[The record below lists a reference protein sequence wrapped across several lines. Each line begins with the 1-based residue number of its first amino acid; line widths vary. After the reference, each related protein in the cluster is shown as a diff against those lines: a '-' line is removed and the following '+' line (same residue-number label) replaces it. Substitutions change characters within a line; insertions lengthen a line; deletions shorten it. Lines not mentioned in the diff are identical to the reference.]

1 MEIYYLIDIGYVI
14 IMAILLIV
22 MLGGGASAL
31 TGFIADHIPLL
42 IIIGIILLVVQMV
55 AMWFFTKRIWAVIL
69 SAIYPT
75 QFYFYIIRGVYGLSL
90 IVFTDHPFKFIITAF
105 FYFLYGLINYCGLTF
120 SMGMTLEY
128 ASTEEEYV
136 SFGGGALVVLANL
149 GLGLLGW
156 FINIIIFQIGA

>member
-1 MEIYYLIDIGYVI
+1 MEIYYLIDIVYVI

-75 QFYFYIIRGVYGLSL
+75 
-90 IVFTDHPFKFIITAF
+90 
-105 FYFLYGLINYCGLTF
+105 
-120 SMGMTLEY
+120 
-128 ASTEEEYV
+128 
-136 SFGGGALVVLANL
+136 
-149 GLGLLGW
+149 
-156 FINIIIFQIGA
+156 